1 MKIKIIGTGYVGL
14 VSGVCFASKGNHVT
28 CYDINKDIIL
38 KLHSGKMHFYELLK
52 PLADTTNLKDSDF
65 VDWGNDESY
74 VKAIGTGECAGVV
87 IDLVATLL
95 MDVEEKIG
103 LAQEALE
110 QDLYPDSIH
119 HSYASMVN
127 GAKALLTGYGVRN
140 NQLNKVVSNFDETAV
155 STNDIDLGGSFAEL
169 VYQIDKNKPSKE
181 FAEKYLGETKIFYKK
196 LVELRQKQLVDNK

>member
-1 MKIKIIGTGYVGL
+1 MTRIP
-14 VSGVCFASKGNHVT
+14 SKRVLSCLDLILSEYKNNKNEGEGFNEY
-28 CYDINKDIIL
+28 YDRT
-38 KLHSGKMHFYELLK
+38 GKMHFHSLLR
-52 PLADTTNLKDSDF
+52 PLTDLSTITNEDF
-65 VDWGNDESY
+65 IDWGSSDEF

-95 MDVEEKIG
+95 MDVEEKIS
-103 LAQEALE
+103 LSQEALD

-155 STNDIDLGGSFAEL
+155 NSGDIDLGGSFNDL
-169 VYQIDKNKPSKE
+169 VYQIDKNNPSKG
-181 FAEKYLGETKIFYKK
+181 FAEKFLADAREFYNK
-196 LVELRQKQLVDNK
+196 LLLLRQKQLASPEE